1 MKKVAVIGAT
11 GFVGTQVVNELSNRG
26 YEVEAIVRDASK
38 VQQNEKV
45 KAKSIDVNNV
55 DELAEALKE
64 NDAVISAFNAGWK
77 NPNLYDDFLNGSVN
91 IEKAVEKSG
100 VKRFITVGGA
110 GSLYIDGKQLVDGP
124 DFPAEIKPGATAAR
138 DYLNKIKE
146 KTKKNIDRSIQDV
159 LNKRNEWNQRYGA
172 YITPLPTSTI
182 TGRFYSEYPLK
193 PLINLNQT
201 TLEFIS
207 ANEMLKNNSIGPHSS
222 GNSAA
227 TWAIGQWCWQ
237 IS

>member
-26 YEVEAIVRDASK
+26 YKVEAIVRDASK
-38 VQQNEKV
+38 VQQNENV
-45 KAKSIDVNNV
+45 TAKSVDVNNV
-55 DELAEALKE
+55 EELTEALKG
-64 NDAVISAFNAGWK
+64 NDAVINAFNAGWT

-146 KTKKNIDRSIQDV
+146 NKTLDWTFFSPAIEMNQGTAGVRTGKYRTSLENPVFDENGRSVLSVEDV
-159 LNKRNEWNQRYGA
+159 AVVLVDELEQNNHIRERFTAA
-172 YITPLPTSTI
+172 Y
-182 TGRFYSEYPLK
+182 
-193 PLINLNQT
+193 
-201 TLEFIS
+201 
-207 ANEMLKNNSIGPHSS
+207 
-222 GNSAA
+222 
-227 TWAIGQWCWQ
+227 
-237 IS
+237 

>member
-138 DYLNKIKE
+138 DYLNKIRENNTLDWTFFSPAIEMHQGTAGVRTGKYRTSLE
-146 KTKKNIDRSIQDV
+146 NPVFDENGRSILSVEDV
-159 LNKRNEWNQRYGA
+159 AVVLVDELEQNNHIKERFTAA
-172 YITPLPTSTI
+172 Y
-182 TGRFYSEYPLK
+182 
-193 PLINLNQT
+193 
-201 TLEFIS
+201 
-207 ANEMLKNNSIGPHSS
+207 
-222 GNSAA
+222 
-227 TWAIGQWCWQ
+227 
-237 IS
+237 